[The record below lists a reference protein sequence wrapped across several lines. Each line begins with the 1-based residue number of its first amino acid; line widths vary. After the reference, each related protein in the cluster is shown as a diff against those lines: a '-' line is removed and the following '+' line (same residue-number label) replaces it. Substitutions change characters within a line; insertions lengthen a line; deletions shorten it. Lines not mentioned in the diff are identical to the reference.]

1 MEKED
6 LIQQLMN
13 AETAEEIQQ
22 ILIQNGYENSDERSE
37 FIKEVVKASS
47 EYKSLSMDELSSVSG
62 GATTERDYATA
73 GCAATV
79 EPDSHCWGT
88 DGGCFAVYIDY
99 DHYPLGCAYP
109 RCGAHTF
116 YIAKK
121 IRVMTFIQC
130 MHAAPAVFMPQVL
143 MYMFHVPGKNRKTF
157 ILSAC

>member
-6 LIQQLMN
+6 LVQQLMN

-22 ILIQNGYENSDERSE
+22 ILIQNGYEISDERSE

-62 GATTERDYATA
+62 GATTNRDYATA

-88 DGGCFAVYIDY
+88 DGGCFAVNVDY
-99 DHYPLGCAYP
+99 DHYPLGCACP

-121 IRVMTFIQC
+121 DPHNDI
-130 MHAAPAVFMPQVL
+130 HS
-143 MYMFHVPGKNRKTF
+143 MY
-157 ILSAC
+157 ACRTCGLYASGFDVYVSRSW

>member
-1 MEKED
+1 MEKDD

-22 ILIQNGYENSDERSE
+22 ILIQNGYEISDERSE

-88 DGGCFAVYIDY
+88 DGGCFAVNVDY
-99 DHYPLGCAYP
+99 DHYPLGCACP

-121 IRVMTFIQC
+121 DPRNDI
-130 MHAAPAVFMPQVL
+130 HS
-143 MYMFHVPGKNRKTF
+143 MY
-157 ILSAC
+157 ACRTCGLYASGFDVYVSRSW